1 MTVTRM
7 NLWGLG
13 DDWNPTMLWY
23 ARAVR
28 DLLKRP
34 ITDATSWTYLAAMH
48 GFDRQLWQGYGYIK
62 STTTLPPTAARR
74 RDWDQC
80 QHQSG
85 YFLPWH
91 RGYLAAFEA
100 IVRASIVKQGGPATW
115 ALPYWDYNEAA
126 NPKARTLPLALTA
139 AKMPDGTDNPLA
151 TPFRYGDAGDG
162 NVDIDP
168 SQIRLGALTEKDF
181 IGVASGG
188 SPGFGGVPTG
198 FSHAGGT
205 NGMLESEPH
214 NNVHVE
220 VGGQQAAPPQN
231 VGLMSMPVTA
241 ALDPVFWLHHANIDR
256 LWEVWLK
263 RDPRHANPTN
273 PAWLN
278 GPTGPGVRKFV
289 MPDVA
294 GNPVFYTPRDM
305 LNTQAQNLD
314 YVYEDT
320 SDPLGGA
327 QPLAQRAITLGLPAA
342 AAPAAGGGVTRP
354 AELLGANTAAVQL
367 GAAPVDTRVQLDR
380 PTTARVV
387 QSLQSMAAPGGAAQE
402 ADRVYLNLENIR
414 SESGSGSYAVYV
426 ALPEGAN
433 PAEHPE
439 NLAGTLSL
447 FGVRRATLAD
457 GPQAGNGLTT
467 VFDITSIVD
476 RLHMRQALDVEHLPV
491 RFVPTSNAGPQQAVT
506 VGRVS
511 IYRQPQ

>member
-7 NLWGLG
+7 NLWRLG
-13 DDWNPTMLWY
+13 NDWNPTMLWY

-28 DLLKRP
+28 DLQTRP

-48 GFDRQLWQGYGYIK
+48 GFDSDLWQGYGYIEA
-62 STTTLPPTAARR
+62 TTPLPPAAATR

-100 IVRASIVKQGGPATW
+100 IVRDSIVKQGGPATW
-115 ALPYWDYNEAA
+115 ALPYWDYNEAN
-126 NPKARTLPLALTA
+126 NPYARTLPLALTA
-139 AKMPDGTDNPLA
+139 PSLPDGTDNPLA
-151 TPFRYGDAGDG
+151 TPYRYGDAGDG

-181 IGVASGG
+181 IGVPAGG
-188 SPGFGGVPTG
+188 SPGFGGIPTG
-198 FSHAGGT
+198 CNHAGGR

-263 RDPRHANPTN
+263 RDPRHANPTTA
-273 PAWLN
+273 AWLD
-278 GPTGPGVRKFV
+278 GPSGPSARKFV
-289 MPDVA
+289 MPDLA
-294 GNPVFYTPRDM
+294 GNPVYYTPRDM
-305 LNTQAQNLD
+305 LNTQAQNLN

-327 QPLAQRAITLGLPAA
+327 RPLAQRAVTLGVVAAVPPAA
-342 AAPAAGGGVTRP
+342 AGGVTQQ
-354 AELLGANTAAVQL
+354 AELVGANDAAVQL
-367 GAAPVDTRVQLDR
+367 GAAPVDTRVRLDR
-380 PTTARVV
+380 PTTARVIR
-387 QSLQSMAAPGGAAQE
+387 SLQSMALAGAAARE
-402 ADRVYLNLENIR
+402 PDRVYLNLENIR
-414 SESGSGSYAVYV
+414 SESGSGSYSVYV

-467 VFDITSIVD
+467 VFDITNIVD
-476 RLHMRQALDVEHLPV
+476 RLHMSQALDVEHLPV
-491 RFVPTSNAGPQQAVT
+491 RFVPSSNAGPQQSVS

-511 IYRQPQ
+511 IYRQAQ